1 VLNQRTLVLEGVT
14 LAKVVKLVVK
24 VLVDLAACTVLD
36 QKASKDSQ
44 AAHPYDLTI
53 ILSAPMLPNI
63 LLDGSKI
70 FIPGGVPWH
79 TGISGTLSLTETT
92 VSTDS
97 SCSGEF
103 TSACAGVHGNGLAD
117 DEAICNELADGLAGV
132 GVRDF
137 AGLIGIEPDL
147 ALSTADDG
155 GRQTLLGCEID
166 PIMIKFRQLLMFPTF
181 STS

>member
-1 VLNQRTLVLEGVT
+1 
-14 LAKVVKLVVK
+14 
-24 VLVDLAACTVLD
+24 
-36 QKASKDSQ
+36 
-44 AAHPYDLTI
+44 
-53 ILSAPMLPNI
+53 
-63 LLDGSKI
+63 
-70 FIPGGVPWH
+70 
-79 TGISGTLSLTETT
+79 

-97 SCSGEF
+97 SGSGEF

-155 GRQTLLGCEID
+155 GRQTLLGGEID
-166 PIMIKFRQLLMFPTF
+166 PIMIKVRQLLMFSTF
-181 STS
+181 STSRSR